1 MDCWGLLIFQDLQS
15 ILETQEYQTRTCKV
29 LEATSRISKGKV
41 KSWNSEF
48 DGIGIG
54 DSIPLLFL
62 LQFFCFLLLQAH
74 LTPELQHD
82 FKCVVE
88 LASRLLQELMKA
100 TVLDPADYTGLEA
113 ALDNHKVSLY
123 FTESPTNPFLR
134 CVDIELVS
142 KMCHEKGA
150 IVCID
155 GTFATPLN
163 QKALALGADIMAVIP
178 HMAQGQAS
186 DPYKLPLPFENIN
199 NVVKLFY
206 AFRSNGFLTPQGHKY
221 IVDDRMAPMN
231 PAWVAH

>member
-1 MDCWGLLIFQDLQS
+1 MDFNTHIFPGCTISFKIAPPTPIGIWNENSSSIISAKHRLCIWWDCITMDCWGLLIFQDLQS
-15 ILETQEYQTRTCKV
+15 MLELKNIKQEDAKFWKQHPA
-29 LEATSRISKGKV
+29 LV
-41 KSWNSEF
+41 K
-48 DGIGIG
+48 
-54 DSIPLLFL
+54 
-62 LQFFCFLLLQAH
+62 AH

-82 FKCVVE
+82 FKHVVE
-88 LASRLLQELMKA
+88 LAPRLLQELMKA

-163 QKALALGADIMAVIP
+163 QKALALG
-178 HMAQGQAS
+178 
-186 DPYKLPLPFENIN
+186 
-199 NVVKLFY
+199 
-206 AFRSNGFLTPQGHKY
+206 
-221 IVDDRMAPMN
+221 
-231 PAWVAH
+231 WC

>member
-1 MDCWGLLIFQDLQS
+1 MSSSQVLLMDNMVDMLSNVKLQPTKILTAICGLLHTLKSNKGTKEKNLSHS
-15 ILETQEYQTRTCKV
+15 I
-29 LEATSRISKGKV
+29 
-41 KSWNSEF
+41 SEQGF
-48 DGIGIG
+48 EMGIALP
-54 DSIPLLFL
+54 SFL
-62 LQFFCFLLLQAH
+62 LNIEVASGGIVLRWIVGVCLSFKIFKVYWKLKNIKQEHAKFWKQHPALVKAH

-82 FKCVVE
+82 FKRVVE

-163 QKALALGADIMAVIP
+163 QKALALGADIV
-178 HMAQGQAS
+178 
-186 DPYKLPLPFENIN
+186 
-199 NVVKLFY
+199 FY
-206 AFRSNGFLTPQGHKY
+206 SATKWQ
-221 IVDDRMAPMN
+221 
-231 PAWVAH
+231 